1 MIVLLFDAEHT
12 IAAKASQPAQATAY
26 EPKTPPVLEIAPDRC
41 QPCIALAVGTR
52 PAATRAQLG
61 KSRGIDAGFKLR
73 DVALIARA
81 SEKFIGGAD
90 ASELA
95 SVLPADIPPLNSTS
109 ASGSGR

>member
-1 MIVLLFDAEHT
+1 MLLFDAEHT

-26 EPKTPPVLEIAPDRC
+26 EPKTPCTGDSLRPLS
-41 QPCIALAVGTR
+41 AVYRTR
-52 PAATRAQLG
+52 GRYATGSDARATRE
-61 KSRGIDAGFKLR
+61 KPGIDAGFKLR

-81 SEKFIGGAD
+81 SEKFVGGAD

>member
-1 MIVLLFDAEHT
+1 MPTTPLSLRRVN
-12 IAAKASQPAQATAY
+12 PRQATAC
-26 EPKTPPVLEIAPDRC
+26 EPIDTPCSGDSPRPLS
-41 QPCIALAVGTR
+41 AVYRTRGGTR
-52 PAATRAQLG
+52 PVATRAQLG
-61 KSRGIDAGFKLR
+61 KSREIDAGFKLR

-81 SEKFIGGAD
+81 SEKFVGGAD